1 MGVVR
6 TVIFNLADY
15 ALSQLCLQL
24 AVFPSRCTITA
35 SDAFFFLQEPSM
47 KREDRMLGWP
57 CCPSGQLY
65 AKARIDRLAYCPGQE
80 VKISGNI
87 SNESGKQVLGT
98 EVQLVQRV
106 LFKAPQSK

>member
-1 MGVVR
+1 
-6 TVIFNLADY
+6 
-15 ALSQLCLQL
+15 
-24 AVFPSRCTITA
+24 
-35 SDAFFFLQEPSM
+35 
-47 KREDRMLGWP
+47 MLGWP

-65 AKARIDRLAYCPGQE
+65 ANARVDRLAYCPGQE

-106 LFKAPQSK
+106 LFKAPQGKAATGRFTFNLKFRKFRNGNK

>member
-1 MGVVR
+1 
-6 TVIFNLADY
+6 
-15 ALSQLCLQL
+15 
-24 AVFPSRCTITA
+24 
-35 SDAFFFLQEPSM
+35 M
-47 KREDRMLGWP
+47 KRKDRMLGWP

-65 AKARIDRLAYCPGQE
+65 ANARIDRLAYCPGQE

-106 LFKAPQSK
+106 IFKAPQGKGIAELFPFNPLLNYVRVNYFMIT